1 MVVNI
6 MIESLVKR
14 RIFATEE
21 EAIRELISDYILKQI
36 GELQQKISNF
46 ERKYGMP
53 FSQFVGYLHEKSVL
67 LERENFSPEQR
78 RSLGQAIMQEE
89 DDWLEW
95 KASKEMLENWLGVRQ
110 EVAI

>member
-1 MVVNI
+1 MSANVV
-6 MIESLVKR
+6 IESLVKR

-21 EAIRELISDYILKQI
+21 EAVRKLISGYILKQI
-36 GELQQKISNF
+36 GELQQRISHF

-53 FSQFVGYLHEKSVL
+53 FSQFAGYLHERSIL
-67 LERENFSPEQR
+67 LEKGSFSPEQR

-110 EVAI
+110 EVAV